1 MERLQ
6 GPAEKGPF
14 AHGSPHCAAAEA
26 QKHGERLICGL
37 FGKSAGF
44 HSLCGWL
51 VCLSFQVCVSIC
63 VFVLE
68 VDEVQ

>member
-1 MERLQ
+1 MQPVR
-6 GPAEKGPF
+6 
-14 AHGSPHCAAAEA
+14 H
-26 QKHGERLICGL
+26 KHAERLICGL
-37 FGKSAGF
+37 FGKSVDF

-51 VCLSFQVCVSIC
+51 ACLSFQVPVSIC